1 MMHKM
6 RFPLLGLALTGA
18 LLSGAA
24 VTVLP
29 AEPARAQDT
38 ASDLAYAKCHYG
50 HSFESCRFLAEQGN
64 IPREGLR
71 CLAASGIAVTGLFVG
86 EGVGEALAAAIAR
99 KYLAAGAFGCL
110 STFL

>member
-1 MMHKM
+1 MKGI
-6 RFPLLGLALTGA
+6 RFALLGLALTGA
-18 LLSGAA
+18 LISGAA

-29 AEPARAQDT
+29 AESARAQDT

-50 HSFESCRFLAEQGN
+50 HSFESCQFLAEQGN

-71 CLAASGIAVTGLFVG
+71 CLAASGIAVAGLFIG
-86 EGVGEALAAAIAR
+86 EGVGEGLATAIAR